1 VARRAIE
8 GRRFPDQFLDLT
20 EAAMAKAS
28 EIQNPELREKME
40 SAFAAMRAGKGGEAV
55 HTLADAFVRFLD
67 IYPAVRGETVGVRT
81 GQMARIMRWPNL
93 GANIVPGSAR
103 AGKIEI
109 TFTRERF
116 SSAEA
121 LTYYQF
127 VLDEILAAEN
137 RQKQD

>member
-1 VARRAIE
+1 
-8 GRRFPDQFLDLT
+8 
-20 EAAMAKAS
+20 MAKAA
-28 EIQNPELREKME
+28 EIQNQELREKME
-40 SAFAAMRAGKGGEAV
+40 AAFAAMRAGKGGDAV
-55 HTLADAFVRFLD
+55 HVLADTFVRFLD

-103 AGKIEI
+103 GGKLEI
-109 TFTRERF
+109 AFTRERF
-116 SSAEA
+116 ASAET

-137 RQKQD
+137 KAKQD